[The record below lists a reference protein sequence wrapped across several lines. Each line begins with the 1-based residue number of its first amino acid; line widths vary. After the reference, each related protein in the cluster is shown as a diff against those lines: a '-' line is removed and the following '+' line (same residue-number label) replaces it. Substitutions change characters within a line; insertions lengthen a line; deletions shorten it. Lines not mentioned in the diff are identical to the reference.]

1 MISGAKL
8 KKIFNFGSDVMKY
21 IERPEYMQRLLD
33 LMGTPDIKIITG
45 VRRSGKSE
53 LMKAYIR
60 KITETQHDANI
71 IFVDFFDLKYENL
84 KEYHALYDHIES
96 KYDPKKTN
104 YVLIDEVQLCEKFE
118 LAINSLHTSRKYDLY
133 ITGSYAFLLS
143 SDLTTLFTGRFIE
156 IHVFPF
162 SFAEFCRYYEEENDI
177 QKLFEE
183 YVIKGGL
190 AGSYEYRT
198 DRDRTNYIRDVY
210 NTIINRDLVTKY
222 NLPDTTTLEH
232 LAEFMMDNVSNLT
245 SPNSI
250 SDTLT
255 ANVVVTN
262 HKTVGNY
269 IKYLCDAYIFYG
281 VRRYDIRGKK
291 YLKTSVKY
299 YLSDTGIR
307 FARLGRRNLDYGRM
321 YENIVCIELMRR
333 GYEVYVG
340 KLYQKEVDFVAVRG
354 DEKIYIQ
361 VSDDISRQETFE
373 REYDPL
379 LKIKDAYP
387 KLILANTRH
396 ETYDYEGIKI
406 QNIPDWLLQHE
417 KIMKNN
423 SKRMFQNRLTN
434 LTRNIGRT
442 IWKVRPKS

>member
-1 MISGAKL
+1 
-8 KKIFNFGSDVMKY
+8 MKY
-21 IERPEYMQRLLD
+21 IERPKYMQQLLD

-45 VRRSGKSE
+45 VRRCGKSE

-60 KITETQHDANI
+60 RIKETQPASNI
-71 IFVDFFDLKYENL
+71 IFVDFYDLKYEGL

-96 KYDPKKTN
+96 HYDPEKAN
-104 YVLIDEVQLCEKFE
+104 YVFIDEVQLCEKFE
-118 LAINSLHTSRKYDLY
+118 LAINSMHASRKYDLY
-133 ITGSYAFLLS
+133 ITGSNAFLLS
-143 SDLTTLFTGRFIE
+143 SDLTTMFTGRYIE

-177 QKLFEE
+177 QTLFEE
-183 YVIKGGL
+183 YMIKGGL

-198 DRDRTNYIRDVY
+198 ERDRQNYIREVY
-210 NTIINRDLVTKY
+210 DTIINRDLVTKY
-222 NLPDTTTLEH
+222 NLSDTTTLEH

-245 SPNSI
+245 SPNNI

-255 ANVVVTN
+255 ANEIVTN
-262 HKTVGNY
+262 HKTIGNY
-269 IKYLCDAYIFYG
+269 IKYLCDAYVFYG

-307 FARLGRRNLDYGRM
+307 FAKLGRRNLDYGRM

-354 DEKIYIQ
+354 NEKIYIQ
-361 VSDDISRQETFE
+361 VSDDISRSDTFE
-373 REYDPL
+373 REYSPL

-387 KLILANTRH
+387 KMILANTKH

-406 QNIPDWLLQHE
+406 HNLPDWLLQQE
-417 KIMKNN
+417 
-423 SKRMFQNRLTN
+423 
-434 LTRNIGRT
+434 
-442 IWKVRPKS
+442 

>member
-1 MISGAKL
+1 M
-8 KKIFNFGSDVMKY
+8 
-21 IERPEYMQRLLD
+21 
-33 LMGTPDIKIITG
+33 
-45 VRRSGKSE
+45 
-53 LMKAYIR
+53 
-60 KITETQHDANI
+60 
-71 IFVDFFDLKYENL
+71 
-84 KEYHALYDHIES
+84 
-96 KYDPKKTN
+96 
-104 YVLIDEVQLCEKFE
+104 DEVQLCEGFE
-118 LAINSLHTSRKYDLY
+118 LAVNSLHTSRKYDLY
-133 ITGSYAFLLS
+133 ITGSNAFLLS
-143 SDLTTLFTGRFIE
+143 SNLTTLFTGRYIE

-162 SFAEFCRYYEEENDI
+162 SFSEFCRYYADEKNTA
-177 QKLFEE
+177 KLFDE

-190 AGSYEYRT
+190 AGSYECRT

-210 NTIINRDLVTKY
+210 DTIINRDLVTKY
-222 NLPDTTTLEH
+222 HLPDTTTLKH

-245 SPNSI
+245 SPNNI
-250 SDTLT
+250 SDTLS
-255 ANVVVTN
+255 ANVVTTN

-269 IKYLCDAYIFYG
+269 IKYLCDAYVFYG

-299 YLSDTGIR
+299 YLSDTGVR
-307 FARLGRRNLDYGRM
+307 FARLSRRNLDYGRM

-333 GYEVYVG
+333 GYEVYIG

-361 VSDDISRQETFE
+361 VSDDISRPEIFE

-406 QNIPDWLLQHE
+406 YNLADWLLN
-417 KIMKNN
+417 KN
-423 SKRMFQNRLTN
+423 
-434 LTRNIGRT
+434 
-442 IWKVRPKS
+442 

>member
-1 MISGAKL
+1 M
-8 KKIFNFGSDVMKY
+8 NY

-60 KITETQHDANI
+60 RIREMQPEANI
-71 IFVDFFDLKYENL
+71 IFVDFFDLKYEGL
-84 KEYHALYDHIES
+84 KEYHALYDYIES
-96 KYDPKKTN
+96 HYASGKQN
-104 YVLIDEVQLCEKFE
+104 YLFVDEVQLCEKFE
-118 LAINSLHTSRKYDLY
+118 LAINSLYSSRKY
-133 ITGSYAFLLS
+133 
-143 SDLTTLFTGRFIE
+143 
-156 IHVFPF
+156 H
-162 SFAEFCRYYEEENDI
+162 
-177 QKLFEE
+177 
-183 YVIKGGL
+183 
-190 AGSYEYRT
+190 
-198 DRDRTNYIRDVY
+198 
-210 NTIINRDLVTKY
+210 
-222 NLPDTTTLEH
+222 LPDTTMLEH

-245 SPNSI
+245 SPNNI

-255 ANVVVTN
+255 ANVVATN

-269 IKYLCDAYIFYG
+269 IRYLCDAYVFYG

-333 GYEVYVG
+333 GFEVYVG

-354 DEKIYIQ
+354 DEKMYIQ
-361 VSDDISRQETFE
+361 VSDDISRPETFE

-406 QNIPDWLLQHE
+406 HNLSDWLL
-417 KIMKNN
+417 KIE
-423 SKRMFQNRLTN
+423 
-434 LTRNIGRT
+434 
-442 IWKVRPKS
+442 